1 MVPLAVPT
9 SAILAM
15 IARYSPSLLFA
26 QDGRGPLV
34 YLLRATCI
42 VHVGLRVSNMLPSS
56 SLHGSRLL
64 PRNLDRSHQMLA
76 PMSLLLLLLVL
87 SSATLRSGLIET
99 SVILGAKLSPM
110 PLALT
115 VWGGL
120 S

>member
-15 IARYSPSLLFA
+15 IARYSPGRLFA

-42 VHVGLRVSNMLPSS
+42 VNVGLRVSNMLPSL
-56 SLHGSRLL
+56 SLDGGRLL
-64 PRNLDRSHQMLA
+64 PRNLDRSQEMLA
-76 PMSLLLLLLVL
+76 PMSLLLPLFVL
-87 SSATLRSGLIET
+87 YSDTLRLGLIET
-99 SVILGAKLSPM
+99 SVTLGATLPKMAS
-110 PLALT
+110 ALT